1 MMMNHDELQVA
12 NEKQTVIAHVV
23 SSVMLQL
30 RIMKAAC
37 VRNARSK
44 MIYSIMGR
52 KMSFAHKLAL

>member
-12 NEKQTVIAHVV
+12 NEKQTVIAARCIQCHA
-23 SSVMLQL
+23 QL

-52 KMSFAHKLAL
+52 K

>member
-52 KMSFAHKLAL
+52 K